1 MRNTK
6 KILFLILAFLLLS
19 IFCYKIVEEYYYGK
33 VCNIKTHS
41 GKQEFFYI
49 YPNCSVDSVV
59 DVIREKATVL
69 SENSLRRH
77 LEMLK
82 FTTPKAGYY
91 VINPKEGD
99 ITLIRRLR
107 SGNQVPIRI
116 TINRIRTREQLA
128 GKVSERLLL
137 DSLDI
142 LTRLESDTFMA
153 QYGLNKQT
161 AISLFL
167 PNTYELY
174 WTVSSDRLFDRM
186 KREYDRF
193 WNKERLSKADSMG
206 YSPVQIATIAS
217 IVEEETNKEFEYPTI
232 ARLYMNRLQKGMLL
246 QACPTIKFAHQ
257 DFTLRRI
264 LNKHLKIDSPYNTY
278 KYRGLPPGP
287 IRAPKASTMDMVL
300 NAPPNDYYYM
310 VADTAFNGCN
320 HFCKTHKEHA
330 RYAKLYQAKLN
341 KKKIR

>member
-1 MRNTK
+1 MKKTK
-6 KILFLILAFLLLS
+6 KILFLTVGLLLLS
-19 IFCYKIVEEYYYGK
+19 IFIFKVAQEYYYGK
-33 VCNIKTHS
+33 VCNIKTKS

-49 YPNCSVDSVV
+49 YPDCSIDSVLN
-59 DVIREKATVL
+59 VIREKATIL
-69 SENSLRRH
+69 SEKSLKRH
-77 LEMLK
+77 LEMLNYK
-82 FTTPKAGYY
+82 TPKAGYY

-99 ITLIRRLR
+99 IALIRRLR
-107 SGNQVPIRI
+107 SGSQTPVRF
-116 TINRIRTREQLA
+116 TINRIRTREALA
-128 GKVSERLLL
+128 KKVSEQLLI
-137 DSLDI
+137 DSI
-142 LTRLESDTFMA
+142 EIITRLESDSFMSR
-153 QYGLNKQT
+153 YGLNRQT
-161 AISLFL
+161 AVSLFL
-167 PNTYELY
+167 PNTYEVY
-174 WTVSSDRLFDRM
+174 WTISPDRLFDRM

-193 WNKERLSKADSMG
+193 WNEERLNKADSMG
-206 YSPVQIATIAS
+206 FTPVQIATIAS
-217 IVEEETNKEFEYPTI
+217 IVEEETNKEFEYPII
-232 ARLYMNRLQKGMLL
+232 ARLYMNRLEKGMLL

-287 IRAPKASTMDMVL
+287 IRSPKATTMDMVL
-300 NAPPNDYYYM
+300 NAPKNDYYYM